1 MKQKTT
7 REIEEIVK
15 EIYGDKYVLMNMSE
29 IRCRDTNEML
39 WDTLRFIVKYSKE
52 EVVISYI
59 QFEDIGYTTN
69 EYNEHGDT
77 PTNFTNWDLLD
88 ERLGVIE

>member
-7 REIEEIVK
+7 KEIKKIMK

-29 IRCRDTNEML
+29 TRCRETNEML
-39 WDTLRFIVKYSKE
+39 WDTLRFVVKYSKE
-52 EVVISYI
+52 EVVISFI
-59 QFEDIGYTTN
+59 PFEDIGYTTN
-69 EYNEHGDT
+69 EYNEHGDQ

-88 ERLGVIE
+88 KTLGVKE

>member
-59 QFEDIGYTTN
+59 QFEDIG
-69 EYNEHGDT
+69 
-77 PTNFTNWDLLD
+77 
-88 ERLGVIE
+88 